1 MTYYDP
7 GGYLF
12 FKKLTKLI
20 LINMSA
26 KKSDTVEKTKISHS
40 PVKVGDLKAVSLEE
54 SSPKAQSKDIYFSV
68 NA

>member
-1 MTYYDP
+1 
-7 GGYLF
+7 
-12 FKKLTKLI
+12 
-20 LINMSA
+20 MSA